1 MKTEIWNGHLI
12 RFVEVNGEWL
22 AVGNDVAG
30 ALGYAN
36 SADALTKHTESCD
49 RMVMAYRDSREPLWN
64 GNDFGDKTLLS
75 EFGIYDLV
83 FSSKLPSAKQFKRW
97 VYEVIKRLREASNL
111 QGYQVFRLLD
121 KEHQKQTMAMLSHS
135 LIDPKR
141 QDFIKANTIA
151 NKAVSNRFGYPKM
164 VKKDEMTPDMLN
176 DREPI
181 LEATAHLIADKRNFG
196 LDIHVSDVIY
206 RKFPVKETA

>member
-12 RFVEVNGEWL
+12 RFVEVNGEWCGI
-22 AVGNDVAG
+22 AKDI
-30 ALGYAN
+30 
-36 SADALTKHTESCD
+36 ADALD
-49 RMVMAYRDSREPLWN
+49 YRDANSMTKRL
-64 GNDFGDKTLLS
+64 KTKYLVYAKMADMNQKYLALT
-75 EFGIYDLV
+75 EFGIYKAIFGSHKKEADD
-83 FSSKLPSAKQFKRW
+83 FQEWTFN
-97 VYEVIKRLREASNL
+97 VIKRLREASNL

-135 LIDPKR
+135 LTDPKR

-164 VKKDEMTPDMLN
+164 VKKDSMTPDMLN

-181 LEATAHLIADKRNFG
+181 LEATAHLIADKRNFD

-206 RKFPVKETA
+206 RKYPVKETSK